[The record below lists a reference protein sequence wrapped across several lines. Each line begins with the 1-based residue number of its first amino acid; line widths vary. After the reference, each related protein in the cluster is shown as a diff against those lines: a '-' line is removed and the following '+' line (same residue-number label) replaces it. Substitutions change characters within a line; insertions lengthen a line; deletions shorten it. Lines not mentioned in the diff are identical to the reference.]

1 MSALFT
7 NEVYISRFII
17 LASFL
22 LLLLITIAVLI
33 LIGSISIAIPSKA
46 SRKISR
52 IRMDA
57 KLLGCKIS
65 SNLYGENKFKN
76 SSKFSV
82 SYSIKNHTNLK
93 EAHFIRDKTELILY
107 SPVKLKYSDRFK
119 DLKKVLQNIS
129 VSLEEIIFTS
139 ASISFLWR
147 ELEGIEE
154 LKKIIK
160 NFDELKKF

>member
-1 MSALFT
+1 L
-7 NEVYISRFII
+7 EY
-17 LASFL
+17 
-22 LLLLITIAVLI
+22 LLITIAVLI

-119 DLKKVLQNIS
+119 DLKKALQNIS

>member
-1 MSALFT
+1 MDLI
-7 NEVYISRFII
+7 VII
-17 LASFL
+17 LAVL
-22 LLLLITIAVLI
+22 L
-33 LIGSISIAIPSKA
+33 LIGSISIAIPSRS
-46 SRKISR
+46 SREISK
-52 IRMDA
+52 IRMEA
-57 KLLGCKIS
+57 KLFGCKIT
-65 SNLYGENKFKN
+65 SNLYGENQFKN
-76 SSKFSV
+76 YSKYSV
-82 SYSIKNHTNLK
+82 SYRIKNKTNLK
-93 EAHFIRDKTELILY
+93 EGHFIRDKDKLILY

-119 DLKKVLQNIS
+119 DLKKALQKIS

>member
-1 MSALFT
+1 M
-7 NEVYISRFII
+7 EY
-17 LASFL
+17 L
-22 LLLLITIAVLI
+22 LVTIAVLI

-76 SSKFSV
+76 FSEFSV

-119 DLKKVLQNIS
+119 DLKKALQKIS